1 MNHVDLTT
9 LADSTLHDAVAMYTT
24 ERDEALQT
32 IADASAVLDEID
44 AEFVRRNSQRAVG
57 VFANKFAMQ

>member
-1 MNHVDLTT
+1 MNYVDLTT
-9 LADSTLHDAVAMYTT
+9 LTDSTLHDAVAMYTT

-32 IADASAVLDEID
+32 IADAGAALDEID
-44 AEFVRRNSQRAVG
+44 TEFVRRNSQRAVG